1 MQKKGANTKNVHT
14 FFSIKMQKFG
24 ILGFANEHKLF
35 NCTLHVHLNSNTLRS
50 SSFTPSP
57 GLSARNATLALSDT
71 VKVSPPK
78 LHPQGACAKWCL

>member
-1 MQKKGANTKNVHT
+1 MQKKGQTQRMFT
-14 FFSIKMQKFG
+14 LFFNKMQKFG